1 MRSLLLAAVL
11 VAAPSALA
19 QDAVPTLDEASV
31 DALASIGT
39 PDLAGARLLTAAER
53 TELEIEADEPIWVVP
68 VDIAPPSLG
77 YELPET
83 LRPSEKEV
91 GIGIL
96 VGVLVAGGGQLYA
109 GDTSKGLKLLAV
121 GLGAPIVGYIA
132 TIATDNIAPYLVGTL
147 VGLGAW
153 VYGIVETPDD
163 VRAAN
168 ARNGF
173 AVAPAVIHSEGR
185 TAAGLSLSA
194 TF

>member
-1 MRSLLLAAVL
+1 M
-11 VAAPSALA
+11 
-19 QDAVPTLDEASV
+19 
-31 DALASIGT
+31 
-39 PDLAGARLLTAAER
+39 LTTAER
-53 TELEIEADEPIWVVP
+53 AELAIDADEPVWVVP
-68 VDIAPPSLG
+68 VDVSPPSLS

-96 VGVLVAGGGQLYA
+96 IGVLVAGGGQLYA
-109 GDTSKGLKLLAV
+109 GDTNKGIKLLAI
-121 GLGAPIVGYIA
+121 GLGAPLAGYIVA
-132 TIATDNIAPYLVGTL
+132 IATDNIAPYLVGSL

-153 VYGIVETPDD
+153 VYGLVETPDD

-173 AVAPAVIHSEGR
+173 ALAPAVIRSEGGS
-185 TAAGLSLSA
+185 AAGLSLSA